1 MERASEISRDC
12 ISHIYKTGD
21 TSTRPI
27 VQICELKRISQP
39 NSNPDAP
46 PRFRLAISDGIHYQQ
61 AMLAT
66 QLNALVAD
74 NHIQLNCLV
83 RLNDFIC
90 NNLQNKRILIIL
102 NLDVIAP
109 LPAKVGNPVG
119 IDAAMNNAANVQ
131 PISYGNENKPHNN
144 IANPSFG
151 AKPDT
156 KGGFGGGNNA
166 WHSSA
171 PVANPYTTRPSGGG
185 IMSKMDATPS
195 TFYRPIQS
203 INPYQNGWTIRGRC
217 SYKSDLRKFQNHR
230 GEGMVISFELT
241 DDSGSIRITG
251 FTQHA
256 PIIQETVHLNRIY
269 KVSRGTLKQA
279 NPKFNRSTSAFE
291 MTLDRN
297 ALLEEIPDDGN
308 FMQIKYN
315 FTKIA
320 ALHEIEVKSNC
331 DVLGVVTA
339 IGPLSEVII
348 RSSGEPCA
356 KRSIHITDDSNT
368 SVELTLW
375 RTQAETF
382 LTEDDL
388 ARHPI
393 ILLHNA
399 SRGDFGGVC
408 LNVSRATTLELD
420 PVNIAEADKLR
431 SWYDSGGCNEA
442 TVQSVTSGPG
452 GAGGKITGDR
462 KSLAVAKQ
470 EVVDP
475 VFSGGSGSGG
485 ATATFVTRAYVGF
498 VTKKNDLYYPGDPE
512 TKKKLTPNGPG
523 AWTSESTGR
532 QYTDEEVVWRYIM
545 SMKVM
550 DHSSSTWISG
560 FDEVGQVLLG
570 RSAQEFR
577 ALKERNPALAEH
589 ILEDATFRPMLMKIT
604 VKERTWNDEQQI
616 RYTAARAE
624 PIDFASEG
632 HLLLKEISSYGVM

>member
-1 MERASEISRDC
+1 MERASEITRNC

-46 PRFRLAISDGIHYQQ
+46 PRYRLAISDGVHYQQ

-66 QLNALVAD
+66 QLNTLISD
-74 NHIQLNCLV
+74 NVIQLNSLV
-83 RLNDFIC
+83 RLNDFIS

-109 LPAKVGNPVG
+109 LPGKIGNPVG
-119 IDAAMNNAANVQ
+119 IDAAMNSSAPRPPTAGF
-131 PISYGNENKPHNN
+131 GNENQPQNS
-144 IANPSFG
+144 A
-151 AKPDT
+151 A
-156 KGGFGGGNNA
+156 GFGSGKTN
-166 WHSSA
+166 WHSA
-171 PVANPYTTRPSGGG
+171 PVANPYTSRPSAGGV
-185 IMSKMDATPS
+185 ISKMDAAPS
-195 TFYRPIQS
+195 SFFRPIQS

-217 SYKSDLRKFQNHR
+217 SYKSDLRKFQNQR

-241 DDSGSIRITG
+241 DDSGSIRVTG

-256 PIIQETVHLNRIY
+256 PIIQDTVHLNRIY
-269 KVSRGTLKQA
+269 KVSRGSLKQA

-315 FTKIA
+315 FSKIIE
-320 ALHEIEVKSNC
+320 LNDVEVKANC

-339 IGPLSEVII
+339 IGPLGEVII

-356 KRSIHITDDSNT
+356 KRSIHITDDSNA

-375 RTQAETF
+375 RTQAENF
-382 LTEDDL
+382 LTEKDL
-388 ARHPI
+388 ERHPI
-393 ILLHNA
+393 LLLHNA
-399 SRGDFGGVC
+399 TRGDFGRVC
-408 LNVSRATTLELD
+408 LNVHRATTLELD
-420 PVNIAEADKLR
+420 PVNVERATKLR
-431 SWYDSGGCNEA
+431 SWYDNGGCDEA
-442 TVQSVTSGPG
+442 TVQSLTSGPG
-452 GAGGKITGDR
+452 GGGGKITGDR
-462 KSLAVAKQ
+462 KSLSVAKT

-485 ATATFVTRAYVGF
+485 AATFVTRAFVGF
-498 VTKKNDLYYPGDPE
+498 VSKKNDLYYPGDPD

-523 AWTSESTGR
+523 SWTSESTGR

-550 DHSSSTWISG
+550 DHSSSTWISA
-560 FDEVGQVLLG
+560 FDEVGQVMLG
-570 RSAQEFR
+570 RSAKEFR
-577 ALKERNPALAEH
+577 DLKDRNPALADH

-624 PIDFASEG
+624 PIEFASEG
-632 HLLLKEISSYGVM
+632 RLLLNEIASYGVM